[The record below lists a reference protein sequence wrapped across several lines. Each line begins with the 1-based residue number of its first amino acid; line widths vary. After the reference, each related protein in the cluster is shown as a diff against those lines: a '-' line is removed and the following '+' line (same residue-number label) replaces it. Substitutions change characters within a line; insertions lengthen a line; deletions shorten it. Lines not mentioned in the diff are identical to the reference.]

1 MEQEEKTL
9 FARKATGLVREFG
22 LLIAIMVPLANAIG
36 VGWQLRVFQGMGWNP
51 LPRTEYFLG
60 IPPITMAFLVT
71 GIGCMLSIYAFAVV
85 TAAMPRSGGG
95 YVAISR
101 ILSPLWGVIATLFQW
116 MGVSVAYG
124 QIAVFVMEA
133 VLIFGGLAGLGS
145 MGVLAE
151 PIGLFAFGVVIII
164 LFSAIASM
172 GARMTGR
179 LLQVIF
185 WIPVAILVV
194 VLLLFAISNP
204 ADMEAGVQE
213 QYGASPSAYVQQAL
227 DTGLA
232 DAAEGNTYWGVVV
245 GSILATYWAFIGYGS
260 TNFIAGE
267 VKESARNLPRA
278 MIAAT
283 ALITVIYIAVSW
295 LLSGT
300 GAKAAVVQGFDMV
313 GATSYM
319 IFGGGSFG
327 DLTGI
332 GPWMPVFAHMQGVGM
347 GLGPIV
353 GWLTLIFAVL
363 WAANDIPPF
372 ILSCSRMLFAM
383 AFDRVLPE
391 KIADV
396 NERTHSPVNAIV
408 ATSVVALLG
417 AASESGLFSEAGIWL
432 GETWKTFFDGFG
444 LSGSNLW
451 DAIFYASFALAAFVF
466 PIAKPELF
474 ERAPFRA
481 SKTVVQVIS
490 GLGVL
495 ANLFFLYIFVVN
507 PRAYDLPGLLEEF
520 TFAKFSV
527 WLATIIIAVVAIYF
541 YYSQKS
547 KAEKTGIDHSTIFT
561 EIPPE

>member
-1 MEQEEKTL
+1 MSEERTL

-51 LPRTEYFLG
+51 LPRSQYFLG
-60 IPPITMAFLVT
+60 IPPVTMAFLIT
-71 GIGCMLSIYAFAVV
+71 GIGCILSIYAFAVV

-95 YVAISR
+95 YIAISR
-101 ILSPLWGVIATLFQW
+101 LLNPLWGVIATLFQW

-133 VLIFGGLAGLGS
+133 VLVFGGLAGIGALGFL
-145 MGVLAE
+145 GE
-151 PIGLFAFGVVIII
+151 PIGLFIFGAVIIAI
-164 LFSAIASM
+164 FSAIASL

-194 VLLLFAISNP
+194 VLLLFMISSSTVM
-204 ADMEAGVQE
+204 AEGVQT
-213 QYGASPSAYVQQAL
+213 QYGASATAYVQQAL

-232 DAAEGNTYWGVVV
+232 DAAAGNTYWGVVM
-245 GSILATYWAFIGYGS
+245 GAILATYWAFIGYAT

-267 VKESARNLPRA
+267 VKESARSLPRA
-278 MIAAT
+278 MIGA
-283 ALITVIYIAVSW
+283 TVIITLIYILVSW
-295 LLSGT
+295 LMCGA
-300 GAKAAVVQGFDMV
+300 GAKAAVVQDFDLV
-313 GATSYM
+313 GATAYM
-319 IFGGGSFG
+319 NFGGGSFG
-327 DLTGI
+327 DLATI

-347 GLGPIV
+347 GIGGLV

-372 ILSCSRMLFAM
+372 ILACSRMLFAM

-391 KIADV
+391 KMADV
-396 NERTHSPVNAIV
+396 NERWHSPVNAII

-417 AASESGLFSEAGIWL
+417 AAAEAQLFSKGGIWL
-432 GETWKTFFDGFG
+432 GETWQSFFDGFG
-444 LSGSNLW
+444 LAGSNLW
-451 DAIFYASFALAAFVF
+451 DAIFYASFAIAAFAF
-466 PIAKPELF
+466 PMVKPELF

-481 SKTVVQVIS
+481 SKTVVQVIG
-490 GLGVL
+490 GLGAL
-495 ANLFFLYIFVVN
+495 ANLFFLYIFIVN
-507 PRAYDLPGLLEEF
+507 PHAYDLPGMLREF
-520 TFAKFSV
+520 TFDKFAV
-527 WLATIIIAVVAIYF
+527 WLATIIIAAVAIYF
-541 YYSQKS
+541 YYSQKR
-547 KAEKTGIDHSTIFT
+547 KAKVTGVDYSTIFA